1 MANPQIQAS
10 DIKAVR
16 ADAILTTDYVA
27 GTVIDDCEYCNQLMV
42 FFKFTKGSLTSLEI
56 KIEFS
61 HDGITYYQEI
71 SEAISSG
78 IATMSEE
85 YHQLTP
91 SGNQNG
97 VLSIPIKCSKIKIS
111 AKGTG
116 TVTGSSLKIDA
127 IIGVA

>member
-1 MANPQIQAS
+1 MS
-10 DIKAVR
+10 DLDYGIKAVR
-16 ADAILTTDYVA
+16 AEAVLTDAYVA
-27 GTVIDDCEYCNQLMV
+27 GTVIDDCEGYNQLMI

-61 HDGITYYQEI
+61 HDGVTYYQEA

-78 IATMSEE
+78 IATISAE

-91 SGNQNG
+91 SGNQNFM
-97 VLSIPIKCSKIKIS
+97 LAIPIKCSKVKIW

-116 TVTGSSLKIDA
+116 TVTGSLLKIDA
-127 IIGVA
+127 VVGVS